1 MGIPIAFCGQWST
14 LILLDFHKSAT
25 QIHVL
30 QSHRFCFYTSIM
42 KIILFALLA
51 TISMLKARDP
61 LDKPNIIIIYL
72 DDSGYGD
79 FAHNGNPVIE
89 TPTISKMASNG
100 ANFTQFYVTTAACSA
115 SRYSLLTGR
124 YPGRSGLGTWVVGS
138 QAKNHIRDKEI
149 TIAEGLKA
157 NGYQTGMF
165 GKWHL
170 GSPNKKNNM
179 SQKSLPLAHGFD
191 RWVGTNV
198 SHDYADAKLLK
209 SDPAGTQPIAGYKEL
224 AINLPSDPEAS
235 RSLTKVCT
243 DAAIAFI
250 NEKKEQP
257 FLAYVAY
264 NQPHLGLFVADEFKG
279 KSRRG
284 LLGDVMA
291 EIDHSVG
298 RILTTLEKHGIAN
311 NTLVIFSSDNG
322 PWILFQDTKKH
333 PKYGEARTHVGY
345 AQPFRNGKGSTWE
358 GGHRVPGI
366 FYWPGVIAPNRQLSP
381 ASTLDILPT
390 IFKLTGT
397 PIPTD
402 RSLDGRDISTLI
414 APQVFNTDVEPFE
427 LLYSHSRNKPSAIR
441 QGPWKLISQIRS
453 QLKDDSGFKA
463 SVESPLLFNVEQDL
477 GECIDRASEYP
488 KIVKRLSERL
498 LKMKSEIEF
507 EESFSE

>member
-1 MGIPIAFCGQWST
+1 M
-14 LILLDFHKSAT
+14 
-25 QIHVL
+25 
-30 QSHRFCFYTSIM
+30 R
-42 KIILFALLA
+42 IILFSLLA
-51 TISMLKARDP
+51 AASSLVAREP

-79 FAHNGNPVIE
+79 FGHNGNPVIE
-89 TPTISKMASNG
+89 TPTISKMATNG

-124 YPGRSGLGTWVVGS
+124 YPGRSGLGSWVVGPES
-138 QAKNHIRDKEI
+138 KNHIRDKEI

-170 GSPNKKNNM
+170 GSPNTKNKK
-179 SQKSLPLAHGFD
+179 SPKTLPLAHGFD
-191 RWVGTNV
+191 RWIGTNV
-198 SHDYADAKLLK
+198 SHDYGNAKLLK
-209 SDPAGTQPIAGYKEL
+209 SDPTGTMPIPGYKEL
-224 AINLPSDPEAS
+224 AINLPSDLEAS

-243 DAAIAFI
+243 DAAVEFI
-250 NEKKEQP
+250 NEKKDQP
-257 FLAYVAY
+257 FFAYVAY

-291 EIDHSVG
+291 EIDHSVN
-298 RILTTLEKHGIAN
+298 RILTALEKQRIAS

-322 PWILFQDTKKH
+322 PWILFRDTKEH

-366 FYWPGVIAPNRQLSP
+366 FYWPGVIGSNRQLNP

-390 IFKLTGT
+390 VFKLTGT
-397 PIPTD
+397 PLPND

-414 APQVFNTDVEPFE
+414 APLVFSADVEPFE
-427 LLYSHSRNKPSAIR
+427 LLYSHRRNKPSAIR
-441 QGPWKLISQIRS
+441 QGPWKLITQICSQA
-453 QLKDDSGFKA
+453 KDDSGFKA
-463 SVESPLLFNVEQDL
+463 SLESPLLFNVEHDL
-477 GECIDRASEYP
+477 GERIDRASEYP
-488 KIVKRLSERL
+488 KIVKRLSDRL
-498 LKMKSEIEF
+498 LEMKNAIDF